1 MKFLGIDYGR
11 SKIGVSLSEGRIA
24 FPLLVLRVFSLAKTI
39 KDIIKIAKEEGVERI
54 VVGVSEEDMQKE
66 QEKFVDILRKKGGVG
81 VETWDETLTT
91 QDAQTLARTAGLPR
105 KKLRDMED
113 AFAATVMLQSYLDTY
128 AENEVTGR
136 V

>member
-24 FPLLVLRVFSLAKTI
+24 FPLLVLRVSSLVKTI

-66 QEKFVDILRKKGGVG
+66 QEKFVDVLRKKGGVG

-113 AFAATVMLQSYLDTY
+113 AFAATVMLQSYLDAHT
-128 AENEVTGR
+128 ENEVTGR